1 MTRETIELFV
11 ALAAI
16 AGFFI
21 GLYQYREAQKWKRL
35 EFAAGQLQ
43 RLTTDPDLLLAIT
56 FLEYSKMEVPLPE
69 KYRLLANADTFQH
82 DSEVLS
88 TMMKSDYFER
98 TPAYFIYREAFMRL
112 FEYFE
117 QLFQFV
123 EMGLIQASDIKGI
136 KWVLEGVIAPKY
148 IEKTVLLEQLQ
159 KHFQDVLTLMEMLGI
174 DSQSIK
180 FAAI

>member
-1 MTRETIELFV
+1 MIREMIEIFV

-43 RLTTDPDLLLAIT
+43 RLTTDPDLVLAMT

-69 KYRLLANADTFQH
+69 KYRLLTNADTIQH
-82 DSEVLS
+82 DSSVLS
-88 TMMKSDYFER
+88 TMVAPDYFKR

-117 QLFQFV
+117 QLFQFID
-123 EMGLIQASDIKGI
+123 MGLIQASDVKGT
-136 KWVLEGVIAPKY
+136 KWVLERIISPKY
-148 IEKTVLLEQLQ
+148 IEKSTLVGHLQ
-159 KHFQDVLTLMEMLGI
+159 KNFQDVLTLIEMLEI
-174 DSQSIK
+174 DSRNGGGK
-180 FAAI
+180 